1 MLSLAAVAALSAG
14 KCTKHVVDSERQFAG
29 GDLEAP
35 GVLEEFLSARSRV
48 TPYYK
53 HLIFLSVGDTRDHRR
68 QSKDPALRTI
78 SSEFL
83 FNLLANLRALNLG
96 YHGILTTPALCKS
109 LQEERCEFS
118 CAWST
123 LWHNHPGLAR
133 WGLVPGDM
141 FLIWQQ
147 QWRYVSAAL
156 ERGYDVIRADTDV
169 YFAESPY
176 AVLNGPYFKDAAMV
190 VQQDFGGPLGER
202 PSCTRRKD
210 ERDDCGVHRG
220 TALLNCGLVYVRS
233 GPGGGAYH
241 VINGTWARFVALLD
255 GPPRKPPHLGGKPDP
270 NALIDQQ
277 LMRDTVSAL
286 SVPLPDRS
294 KPRDKWLVVAG
305 DKHPTFYAAGT
316 HKCTLAGMLRPVCKK
331 QYKERAKAAHLVQ
344 YVAPPPDPTSIGP
357 SVVRAERIALAPDWL
372 FGRGCLTHVR
382 SPRVLLE
389 KATPGRA
396 ARTECLVPPTEY
408 GLTMAAPGPA
418 EHMLVA
424 THFVYSMALKRKRSF
439 RSFAWDLADKRP
451 RANYSQGKCWDR
463 SSKGILFGHTF
474 FANTNTKYVLCAM
487 PETDSP
493 ACACCAGLNPFQSS
507 KIEMETTEG
516 RPLINRNQ
524 LKAMAGCGDYQMFWD
539 RR

>member
-1 MLSLAAVAALSAG
+1 
-14 KCTKHVVDSERQFAG
+14 
-29 GDLEAP
+29 
-35 GVLEEFLSARSRV
+35 
-48 TPYYK
+48 
-53 HLIFLSVGDTRDHRR
+53 
-68 QSKDPALRTI
+68 
-78 SSEFL
+78 
-83 FNLLANLRALNLG
+83 
-96 YHGILTTPALCKS
+96 
-109 LQEERCEFS
+109 
-118 CAWST
+118 
-123 LWHNHPGLAR
+123 
-133 WGLVPGDM
+133 
-141 FLIWQQ
+141 
-147 QWRYVSAAL
+147 
-156 ERGYDVIRADTDV
+156 
-169 YFAESPY
+169 
-176 AVLNGPYFKDAAMV
+176 
-190 VQQDFGGPLGER
+190 
-202 PSCTRRKD
+202 
-210 ERDDCGVHRG
+210 
-220 TALLNCGLVYVRS
+220 
-233 GPGGGAYH
+233 

>member
-1 MLSLAAVAALSAG
+1 
-14 KCTKHVVDSERQFAG
+14 
-29 GDLEAP
+29 
-35 GVLEEFLSARSRV
+35 
-48 TPYYK
+48 
-53 HLIFLSVGDTRDHRR
+53 
-68 QSKDPALRTI
+68 
-78 SSEFL
+78 
-83 FNLLANLRALNLG
+83 
-96 YHGILTTPALCKS
+96 
-109 LQEERCEFS
+109 
-118 CAWST
+118 
-123 LWHNHPGLAR
+123 
-133 WGLVPGDM
+133 
-141 FLIWQQ
+141 
-147 QWRYVSAAL
+147 
-156 ERGYDVIRADTDV
+156 
-169 YFAESPY
+169 
-176 AVLNGPYFKDAAMV
+176 
-190 VQQDFGGPLGER
+190 
-202 PSCTRRKD
+202 
-210 ERDDCGVHRG
+210 
-220 TALLNCGLVYVRS
+220 
-233 GPGGGAYH
+233 
-241 VINGTWARFVALLD
+241 
-255 GPPRKPPHLGGKPDP
+255 
-270 NALIDQQ
+270 
-277 LMRDTVSAL
+277 MRDTVSAL

-357 SVVRAERIALAPDWL
+357 SVARAERIALAPDWL

-382 SPRVLLE
+382 SPRARAPGVDRVQ
-389 KATPGRA
+389 GRA
-396 ARTECLVPPTEY
+396 LTPPPT
-408 GLTMAAPGPA
+408 LPAPFPAGPSA
-418 EHMLVA
+418 S
-424 THFVYSMALKRKRSF
+424 HFVYSMALKRKRSF

>member
-202 PSCTRRKD
+202 PACTRRKD

-220 TALLNCGLVYVRS
+220 TALLNCGPHLASRPRRLAPPSTSSHPPLPQPPAPSPAPAHPLPHPLPGPGLVYVRS

-270 NALIDQQ
+270 NALA
-277 LMRDTVSAL
+277 RPAARRAL
-286 SVPLPDRS
+286 PKSP
-294 KPRDKWLVVAG
+294 
-305 DKHPTFYAAGT
+305 
-316 HKCTLAGMLRPVCKK
+316 
-331 QYKERAKAAHLVQ
+331 
-344 YVAPPPDPTSIGP
+344 
-357 SVVRAERIALAPDWL
+357 ALYL
-372 FGRGCLTHVR
+372 CR
-382 SPRVLLE
+382 SPS
-389 KATPGRA
+389 
-396 ARTECLVPPTEY
+396 C
-408 GLTMAAPGPA
+408 
-418 EHMLVA
+418 
-424 THFVYSMALKRKRSF
+424 
-439 RSFAWDLADKRP
+439 RP
-451 RANYSQGKCWDR
+451 
-463 SSKGILFGHTF
+463 SST
-474 FANTNTKYVLCAM
+474 
-487 PETDSP
+487 
-493 ACACCAGLNPFQSS
+493 SS
-507 KIEMETTEG
+507 
-516 RPLINRNQ
+516 
-524 LKAMAGCGDYQMFWD
+524 
-539 RR
+539 